1 MLNYQTGRK
10 KINTIK
16 GGAKT
21 WYIPD
26 GWLPL
31 KNQTPDAGFK
41 GHEAVII
48 LNCSESDAE
57 VLMDIYYEEKEP
69 VEGIK
74 LRVPAKRVKCFRM
87 DHPAE
92 KVGIKIERLYQYA
105 LRFRSSVEVVV
116 QYGRMDI
123 TQPNL
128 AYIGTIAY
136 SE

>member
-1 MLNYQTGRK
+1 MENA
-10 KINTIK
+10 K
-16 GGAKT
+16 GGART

-31 KNQTPDAGFK
+31 KDATKNAGLK

-48 LNCSESDAE
+48 LNCSEKDAE
-57 VLMDIYYEEKEP
+57 ILMDIYFEDLEP
-69 VEGIK
+69 IEGIK
-74 LRVPAKRVKCFRM
+74 LNVRAKRVKCIRM
-87 DHPAE
+87 DNPE
-92 KVGIKIERLYQYA
+92 EIGGVKINRLSQYS
-105 LRFRSSVEVVV
+105 LRFRSNVEVVI

-128 AYIGTIAY
+128 SYIGAMAF